1 VVYNVRRERNS
12 SYLIQTFIIKIP
24 LTYKLGMGLTLI
36 LTVPERPSR
45 IAADV
50 KLA

>member
-1 VVYNVRRERNS
+1 
-12 SYLIQTFIIKIP
+12 
-24 LTYKLGMGLTLI
+24 MGLTLI

-50 KLA
+50 KLAWIIGPPEQQSEFI